1 MRISTAGKH
10 LGIIRNL
17 ENLQYLPHYRSDNS
31 FKGTTGNRALSS
43 FHGGSLEIT
52 LTVPLNLKYVLQGIL
67 YTSLKLN
74 LTHERK
80 KEKEETKLPRGRTG
94 KIQGTGDILSEL
106 EMNAENE
113 IQENNTTPFPEPLE
127 EDTEEEMKRVESV
140 QQDPGYDDN
149 DPNEIDKDG
158 NRRKDKKIRGQGF
171 KEDLKLDDTGKE
183 SENKVKEKE
192 KSISSKI

>member
-1 MRISTAGKH
+1 
-10 LGIIRNL
+10 
-17 ENLQYLPHYRSDNS
+17 
-31 FKGTTGNRALSS
+31 
-43 FHGGSLEIT
+43 
-52 LTVPLNLKYVLQGIL
+52 
-67 YTSLKLN
+67 
-74 LTHERK
+74 
-80 KEKEETKLPRGRTG
+80 
-94 KIQGTGDILSEL
+94 
-106 EMNAENE
+106 MNAEKE

-149 DPNEIDKDG
+149 DPNETDKDG

-192 KSISSKI
+192 KSIS

>member
-1 MRISTAGKH
+1 M
-10 LGIIRNL
+10 
-17 ENLQYLPHYRSDNS
+17 
-31 FKGTTGNRALSS
+31 SS

-106 EMNAENE
+106 EMNAEKE

>member
-1 MRISTAGKH
+1 
-10 LGIIRNL
+10 
-17 ENLQYLPHYRSDNS
+17 
-31 FKGTTGNRALSS
+31 
-43 FHGGSLEIT
+43 
-52 LTVPLNLKYVLQGIL
+52 
-67 YTSLKLN
+67 
-74 LTHERK
+74 
-80 KEKEETKLPRGRTG
+80 
-94 KIQGTGDILSEL
+94 
-106 EMNAENE
+106 MNAENE

-149 DPNEIDKDG
+149 DPNETDKDG